1 MVLGTLSCFT
11 GTLLGSLAAM
21 NIGRYLIR
29 ERVERWHQKS
39 RTLRALHKVIELK
52 GTRILGKHRLLTSV
66 VLLRLSPIVPY
77 NILNYVMGVY
87 PITNWEFVK
96 AGFAMLPGVALYVYF
111 GTILTSLSDM
121 KDNNQGTSTLRRVIF
136 ICGTLVAV
144 VAIGYVICLT
154 RRTLRKYI
162 EEGERIHAHQ
172 EAEQSGVI

>member
-1 MVLGTLSCFT
+1 MVLGTLSCFA

-52 GTRILGKHRLLTSV
+52 GTRILGKQTLLTSV

-87 PITNWEFVK
+87 PITNW
-96 AGFAMLPGVALYVYF
+96 
-111 GTILTSLSDM
+111 
-121 KDNNQGTSTLRRVIF
+121 
-136 ICGTLVAV
+136 
-144 VAIGYVICLT
+144 
-154 RRTLRKYI
+154 
-162 EEGERIHAHQ
+162 
-172 EAEQSGVI
+172 